1 MEQKNLNKICL
12 FNFLLLHLQYKPKI
26 KPKMRK
32 TEKGVSRVEARI
44 ETITVDRAKELLSK
58 NVDNRRVDESRV
70 TRLAQTIINGD
81 FVITNQ
87 GIGVDKNGI
96 VSDGQHRL
104 KAIIK
109 ANLPVD
115 MLIITGLEPKCRYVI
130 DTGKGRS
137 HADALQISKLALD
150 TNSKGKAIDY
160 SKVIAS
166 ASAYIMLHQTNRFN
180 SITAYGKLITSS
192 ELVSF
197 VEKNHDELL
206 SSAKEVK
213 KLTDDCKYVQVP
225 HMMFLYQMH
234 KFFNKSRIVKF
245 INIVTGKENAE
256 NPETCPA
263 TKLRNT
269 FIENY
274 GKRRG
279 TKLGTKDLM
288 GLAIDASNKFMA
300 RVEMGAKNKKL
311 MSRPTKSGIVNIK
324 FTGNLNDE
332 GQTFFKSIKTDSPLP
347 EDEKSKERKKLEA
360 EIAALEDFVAKHK

>member
-1 MEQKNLNKICL
+1 MK
-12 FNFLLLHLQYKPKI
+12 
-26 KPKMRK
+26 K
-32 TEKGVSRVEARI
+32 TKKVMSKVEARI
-44 ETITVDRAKELLSK
+44 ETITVDRAKFLLSK
-58 NVDNRRVDESRV
+58 NVDNRRIDENRV

-87 GIGVDKNGI
+87 GIGIDKNGV

-104 KAIIK
+104 KAVVK
-109 ANLPVD
+109 ANTPVD
-115 MLIITGLEPKCRYVI
+115 MLVITGLEPKCRYVI

-137 HADALQISKLALD
+137 HSDALQISKLGLD
-150 TNSKGKAIDY
+150 VNSKGKTIDY
-160 SKVIAS
+160 AKIIAS
-166 ASAYIMLHQTNRFN
+166 ASCYIMLHQTNRFN
-180 SITAYGKLITSS
+180 NITAYGRLITSS
-192 ELVSF
+192 ELVNF

-213 KLTDDCKYVQVP
+213 RLTDDCKYVQVP

-245 INIVTGKENAE
+245 INILTGKENSE
-256 NPETCPA
+256 TPDTCPA

-269 FIENY
+269 LIENY

-300 RVEMGAKNKKL
+300 RIEMGAKNKKL
-311 MSRPTKSGIVNIK
+311 MARPTKSGIVNVK
-324 FTGNLNDE
+324 FSGNLNDE
-332 GQTFFKSIKTDSPLP
+332 GQSFFKSIKTDSPLP
-347 EDEKSKERKKLEA
+347 EDDKIKKNKGLESKVDTIEEVK
-360 EIAALEDFVAKHK
+360 

>member
-1 MEQKNLNKICL
+1 MKKNV
-12 FNFLLLHLQYKPKI
+12 
-26 KPKMRK
+26 K
-32 TEKGVSRVEARI
+32 TASRVEARI
-44 ETITVDRAKELLSK
+44 ETITVDRAKELLAK

-70 TRLAQTIINGD
+70 ARLAQSMVNGD
-81 FVITNQ
+81 FVVTNQ
-87 GIGVDKNGI
+87 GIGIDTNDI

-104 KAIIK
+104 RAIVK
-109 ANLPVD
+109 ANVPVE
-115 MLIITGLEPKCRYVI
+115 MLVITGLEPKCRYVI

-150 TNSKGKAIDY
+150 VNSKGKTIDY
-160 SKVIAS
+160 AKLIAS
-166 ASAYIMLHQTNRFN
+166 ASCYIMLHQTNRFN
-180 SITAYGKLITSS
+180 NITAYGRIITAS
-192 ELVSF
+192 ELVNF
-197 VEKNHDELL
+197 VEKNHTELL

-213 KLTDDCKYVQVP
+213 KLTDECKYVQVP
-225 HMMFLYQMH
+225 HMLFLYQMH

-256 NPETCPA
+256 NPDTCPA

-269 FIENY
+269 LIENY

-311 MSRPTKSGIVNIK
+311 MARPTKAGIVNVK

-332 GQTFFKSIKTDSPLP
+332 GQSFFKTIKTDSPLP

-360 EIAALEDFVAKHK
+360 EIAALEDFVTKHK